1 MFQTPIA
8 GQCDNKLPLEVE
20 VGDCTPLIHF
30 NSTDSAT
37 PLFVDYYF
45 TDDPNQE
52 MFSFR
57 TDAPPDCVNCA
68 PTYCCTDASK
78 EFPERHVCV

>member
-1 MFQTPIA
+1 MFETPIA

-45 TDDPNQE
+45 TDDPDKE
-52 MFSFR
+52 IFSFR

-68 PTYCCTDASK
+68 PTYCCTDETK
-78 EFPERHVCV
+78 DFPERHVC